1 MIKVQDNKITISKG
15 DNAVVRLRLMK
26 NGLSFTLDTGDKL
39 IFTANTPTPIV
50 KELGSPTLV
59 FLKADTANCAAG
71 TYEYDIKIIFASGE
85 KYYLIFPTHF
95 IVRVCNITLAGR

>member
-26 NGLSFTLDTGDKL
+26 DGLPFTLDTGDKL

-85 KYYLIFPTHF
+85 QYYLIFPTQF